1 MQGTKRWGKV
11 KGEIQLTVVS
21 RSLLSVVYLAENIVL
36 KAPKGAEKCHIEP
49 LALSFGVSLRSLT
62 SRSVRR
68 EILKKDLSGLAAVR
82 DDNVKDAV
90 RGDNRSILISKYIT
104 AGE

>member
-1 MQGTKRWGKV
+1 
-11 KGEIQLTVVS
+11 
-21 RSLLSVVYLAENIVL
+21 
-36 KAPKGAEKCHIEP
+36 
-49 LALSFGVSLRSLT
+49 
-62 SRSVRR
+62 VRR
-68 EILKKDLSGLAAVR
+68 EILKKDLSGLAAVRDDNLKYAVR